1 MNLNQ
6 VTVPCTNLSRSIAF
20 YETLGLKLIVEAQ
33 PRYARFL
40 CPEGDATFSLHLSDT
55 PIQAGVVVYFE
66 CENLDERVSELKAK
80 GIVFTM
86 DPVDQTWLWREAHL
100 PDPDGNQLILFFA
113 GKNRKDPPWRLE
125 SSKV

>member
-6 VTVPCTNLSRSIAF
+6 VTVPCTDLSRSIAF

-40 CPEGDATFSLHLSDT
+40 CPEGDATFSLHLSDA

-66 CENLDERVSELKAK
+66 CENLDARVEALKSK
-80 GIVFTM
+80 GITFTI
-86 DPVDQTWLWREAHL
+86 DPIDQTWLWREAHL
-100 PDPDGNQLILFFA
+100 LDPDGNQLILFFA
-113 GKNRKDPPWRLE
+113 GKNRKDPPWRLQA
-125 SSKV
+125 ST